1 MKDLEQS
8 SGREIPAS
16 HATQVMPKRKY
27 MCQYQ
32 ARPALPGNCALTL
45 ANNSQP
51 TKMPWVRML
60 QFVLMQSL

>member
-16 HATQVMPKRKY
+16 HATQVMPNRQY

-32 ARPALPGNCALTL
+32 ASHALPGNCALTL
-45 ANNSQP
+45 ASNKN
-51 TKMPWVRML
+51 
-60 QFVLMQSL
+60 FVESGCCILF